1 MHVEHLPE
9 KRQNLSRFAFI
20 FRLCCALLVAVLFF
34 AVAKHSAG
42 SVDCKNADFI
52 AYWLAG
58 KMIIAGENPY
68 SPDQWL
74 AAVKSIGSAWT
85 LNSSFVYPLTTAMLF
100 APLGL
105 LSPSEAYFL
114 WILLTQSFLLASM
127 ALLIFPA
134 GNVRYLCLLPSALAG
149 LILFRPTLLILQNGQ
164 ISGLLLLVI
173 CGVVYLWEKG
183 RYRLGGVFL
192 SLLTCKPNIGVPVIM
207 ILSLWLLCKRRQA
220 TVVACLSGVAG
231 LTALAMLYNP
241 YWLGEFIQSS
251 RLLLSGFLKQTP
263 TLPGYA
269 AQLVGRGGIM
279 PILLGWSAGTV
290 IAAACGVF
298 LRRRHCDIDS
308 RSAINLAIVFT
319 LLLTPY
325 AWPYDQLLLIV
336 PLVTVML
343 SMQRR
348 GYSFLLY
355 ASLPLAVDL
364 LAIILFALSGTI
376 RTENYSVL
384 LTLLL
389 LSLLVWQVRQ
399 PGRDNLP
406 ILPSREGVPR

>member
-1 MHVEHLPE
+1 MHEEHLTE
-9 KRQNLSRFAFI
+9 KKQNLSRFAFI

-58 KMIIAGENPY
+58 KMIMAGENPY

-85 LNSSFVYPLTTAMLF
+85 PNSSFVYPLTTAMLF
-100 APLGL
+100 APLGM
-105 LSPSEAYFL
+105 LSPSDAYFL
-114 WILLTQSFLLASM
+114 WILLTQCFLLASI
-127 ALLIFPA
+127 ALLFSPVGSA
-134 GNVRYLCLLPSALAG
+134 SYLCLLPPAVAG
-149 LILFRPTLLILQNGQ
+149 LFLFRPTLLILQNGQ

-183 RYRLGGVFL
+183 RYRLGGVLL
-192 SLLTCKPNIGVPVIM
+192 SLLACKPNIGMPVIV
-207 ILSLWLLCKRRQA
+207 ILSLWLLSKGRQGA
-220 TVVACLSGVAG
+220 VVACLAG
-231 LTALAMLYNP
+231 GSVLAAMAMLYNP
-241 YWLGEFIQSS
+241 YWPGEFIQSS
-251 RLLLSGFLKQTP
+251 SLLFGFLKQTP
-263 TLPGYA
+263 TLPGVA
-269 AQLVGRGGIM
+269 AQLAGRGGIM
-279 PILLGWSAGTV
+279 PILLGWSAGAV
-290 IAAACGVF
+290 IAATCWAL
-298 LRRRHCDIDS
+298 LRHRRYDIDD
-308 RSAINLAIVFT
+308 RSAVSLAIVFT

-343 SMQRR
+343 SMQRS
-348 GYSFLLY
+348 GYPFLLCV
-355 ASLPLAVDL
+355 SLPLAVDL